1 MGSLHRT
8 ARRIKNTVPG
18 LDWCYQR
25 LKRLIARPPSYQ
37 MRKAAEEKFYRDLV
51 DIADLPRICHYW
63 APKYICPLTEEYGIS
78 QPDDLFAVHFSESAK
93 RCDDMEPQFLSIG
106 AGNCGTEIRVAQMLK
121 RSGLARFTIEC
132 QDMNAHTLA
141 RGRELAEREGV
152 ADHIRFTECDFNE
165 WQADKRYTAIMA
177 NQSLHHVLKLEHLFD
192 EIKRALHPRGC
203 FVAYDIIGRNGHQRW
218 PEALAEVQRFWEELP
233 DPYRYNLQLDRYE
246 PTFEDWDCSRYSFE
260 GIRAQDILPLLIE
273 RFDFRLFIA
282 FSNVI
287 DVFVDRAFGHHFD
300 PDREWDRDFID
311 RVQAFDEEAIRSGR
325 LTPTHMMAVMT
336 PGPSE
341 IHDYSRGISPQ
352 AAVRRPDSTRMSTLS
367 NGSSQRMD
375 P

>member
-1 MGSLHRT
+1 MASLYRI

-18 LDWCYQR
+18 LDWCYQH
-25 LKRLIARPPSYQ
+25 LKLLRVRPPDYRTR
-37 MRKAAEEKFYRDLV
+37 MATEEKFYRDLV

-63 APKYICPLTEEYGIS
+63 APKYIRPLTLEYGIS
-78 QPDDLFAVHFSESAK
+78 QPDDLFAIHFAESAK
-93 RCDDMEPQFLSIG
+93 RCAAAAPEFISIG
-106 AGNCGTEIRVAQMLK
+106 AGNCGTEVAVARMLK
-121 RSGLARFTIEC
+121 DSGLERFTIEC

-141 RGRELAEREGV
+141 RGRALAEREGV
-152 ADHIRFTECDFNE
+152 ADHLRFVECDFNE
-165 WQADKRYTAIMA
+165 WRASKRYTAIMA

-192 EIKRALHPRGC
+192 EIQRALDPRGY

-218 PEALAEVQRFWEELP
+218 PEALQEVQRFWKELP
-233 DPYRYNLQLDRYE
+233 DSYRYNLQLDRHEAAYKN
-246 PTFEDWDCSRYSFE
+246 WDSSHYSFE

-287 DVFVDRAFGHHFD
+287 DPFVDRSFGHHFD

-311 RVQAFDEEAIRSGR
+311 RVQAFDEDAIRSGR

-336 PGPSE
+336 PGPSD
-341 IHDYSRGISPQ
+341 IHEYSRGISPQ
-352 AAVRRPDSTRMSTLS
+352 AAVRRPEDRRKAKLS
-367 NGSSQRMD
+367 DIGGKRTGS
-375 P
+375 